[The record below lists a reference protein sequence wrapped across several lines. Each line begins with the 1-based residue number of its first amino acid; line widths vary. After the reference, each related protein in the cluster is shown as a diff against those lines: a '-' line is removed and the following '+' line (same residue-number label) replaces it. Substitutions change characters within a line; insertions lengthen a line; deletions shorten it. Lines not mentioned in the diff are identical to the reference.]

1 MKKSLIA
8 LASLALC
15 GAAAAQSSVTLFGIV
30 DATLAYGSGSLSNK
44 TQLTN
49 SGYNSSRVGFKGVE
63 SLGGDLRAGFH
74 LEAGMSNDDGQG
86 GSSNSNNQVS
96 GTGTGVNG
104 RQGLTFNRRSTVS
117 IGGNWG
123 ELRLGR
129 DYTPQFWNL
138 TIYDPFGT
146 NGVGTNQAF
155 ISSIGGPVNTRASN
169 SITYLWGHDFGATFG
184 AGGNGVHAA
193 LQHYRGEN
201 PSGTPTSKDGTG
213 SALRIGYN
221 GGPVSVA
228 LATSSTSYSTGDIRT
243 SNVGGA
249 YDFGAARVMGM
260 YQRDRV
266 AAATAVDATGY
277 LLGVSVPV
285 SVDEIRAAY
294 SRYKTTAAL
303 SPTTTK
309 LALGYVHNLSKRTLL
324 YVTAARVTN
333 NSGASQALNGSSTTA
348 GGSSTGW
355 DFGLRHSF

>member
-1 MKKSLIA
+1 MKRSLVA
-8 LASLALC
+8 MAALALC
-15 GAAAAQSSVTLFGIV
+15 GVASAQSSVTLFGIV
-30 DATLAYGSGSLSNK
+30 DATLAYGSGSISNK

-63 SLGGDLRAGFH
+63 SLGGDMRAGFH

-86 GSSNSNNQVS
+86 GSTNSNNQGS
-96 GTGTGVNG
+96 GTGAGVNG

-117 IGGNWG
+117 LGGNWG

-138 TIYDPFGT
+138 TVYDPFGT

-169 SITYLWGHDFGATFG
+169 SFMYLYNHSFGATSNEG
-184 AGGNGVHAA
+184 KEGLHAF
-193 LQHYRGEN
+193 LSHYRGEN
-201 PSGTPTSKDGTG
+201 PSGTATSKDGTG
-213 SALRIGYN
+213 SALRVGYN

-228 LATSSTSYSTGDIRT
+228 FATSSTSYSTGDIRT
-243 SNVGGA
+243 TNIGGA
-249 YDFGAARVMGM
+249 YDFHAAKVMGM

-266 AAATAVDATGY
+266 ASATAVDATGY

-309 LALGYVHNLSKRTLL
+309 LALGYVHNMSKRTVL
-324 YVTAARVTN
+324 YATVARVTN
-333 NSGASQALNGSSTTA
+333 NSGASQALNGSATA
-348 GGSSTGW
+348 AGSSSTGW